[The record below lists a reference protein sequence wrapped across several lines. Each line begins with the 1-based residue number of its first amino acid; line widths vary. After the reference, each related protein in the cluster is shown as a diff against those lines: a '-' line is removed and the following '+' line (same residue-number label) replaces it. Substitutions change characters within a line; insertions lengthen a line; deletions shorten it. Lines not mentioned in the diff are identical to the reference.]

1 MTIQDGITV
10 RTMTEQ
16 DLELAVAWAAEEG
29 WNPGLRDAACF
40 HAADPEGFFMAYQGE
55 RPVGSISAV
64 AYDDF
69 FGFMGFYIVRP
80 ELRGHGIGMALWQ
93 AAMAHMGNRNIG
105 GDGVVAMLDKY
116 SQSGFTI
123 AHRNIRFQGTG
134 TAGEASA
141 NVVDI
146 SQVPFQELLRYDR
159 VRFPAPRPEFL
170 ARWIE
175 QPEGGARALLRNG
188 RLAGYG
194 VIRPCRLGYKIAPL
208 FADRPEGAEELFTV
222 LAGLAPGAPVFLD
235 VPEPN
240 AAALALADRHGMTPV
255 FETARIYTRGAP
267 ELPLAEIY
275 GITSFELG

>member
-1 MTIQDGITV
+1 MRLQDEITI

-16 DLELAVAWAAEEG
+16 DLELAVAWAAKEG
-29 WNPGLRDAACF
+29 WNPGIRDAVCF
-40 HAADPEGFFMAYQGE
+40 RAADPEGFFMACQGD

-64 AYDDF
+64 AYDGS

-80 ELRGHGIGMALWQ
+80 GLRGQGIGMALWK
-93 AAMAHMGNRNIG
+93 AAMDHMGERNVG

-116 SQSGFTI
+116 RKSGFSI

-134 TAGEASA
+134 AAATGSA
-141 NVVDI
+141 DIVDI
-146 SQVPFQELLRYDR
+146 SQVPFPELLRYDR
-159 VRFPAPRPEFL
+159 SHFPAPRPEFL
-170 ARWIE
+170 ARWIV
-175 QPEGGARALLRNG
+175 QPEGGSRALLRNG

-194 VIRPCRLGYKIAPL
+194 VIRACHSGFKIAPL
-208 FADRPEGAEELFTV
+208 FADDPKGAEELFIA
-222 LAGLAPGAPVFLD
+222 LAGLAPGAPVYLD

-240 AAALALADRHGMTPV
+240 AAALELAGRHGMTPV

-267 ELPLAEIY
+267 ELPLPEIY

>member
-1 MTIQDGITV
+1 MTKSESVTI

-40 HAADPEGFFMAYQGE
+40 HAADPEGFFMAYLDG
-55 RPVGSISAV
+55 RPAGSISAV
-64 AYDDF
+64 AYDDA

-80 ELRGHGIGMALWQ
+80 ELRGHGIGMALWK
-93 AAMAHMGNRNIG
+93 AAMDHMGERNIG

-116 SQSGFTI
+116 QKSGFAI
-123 AHRNIRFQGTG
+123 AHRNVRFEGTG
-134 TAGEASA
+134 AAAIATG
-141 NVVDI
+141 NTVDL
-146 SQVPFQELLRYDR
+146 SRVPFTELLRYDNAH
-159 VRFPAPRPEFL
+159 FPAPRPEFL
-170 ARWIE
+170 ARWIV
-175 QPEGGARALLRNG
+175 QPEGGARALLRDG

-194 VIRPCRLGYKIAPL
+194 VIRACGRGFKVAPL
-208 FADRPEGAEELFTV
+208 FADDPQGAEELFIS
-222 LAGLAPGAPVFLD
+222 LAGLATGGPIFLD

-240 AAALALADRHGMTPV
+240 AAALELAGRHGMTPV

-267 ELPLAEIY
+267 DLPLSRIY

>member
-1 MTIQDGITV
+1 MTIQDGITI

-40 HAADPEGFFMAYQGE
+40 HAADPEGFFMAWQGG

-64 AYDDF
+64 AYDDA

-80 ELRGHGIGMALWQ
+80 EHRGHGIGMALWQ
-93 AAMAHMGNRNIG
+93 AAMDHMGERNTG

-116 SQSGFTI
+116 RQSGFAI
-123 AHRNIRFQGTG
+123 AHRNIRFRGTG
-134 TAGEASA
+134 TAAVESG

-146 SQVPFQELLRYDR
+146 SRVPFAELLGYDR
-159 VRFPAPRPEFL
+159 ARFPSPRPEFL
-170 ARWIE
+170 ARWID
-175 QPEGGARALLRNG
+175 QPEGGGRVLLRDG
-188 RLAGYG
+188 RMAGYG
-194 VIRPCRLGYKIAPL
+194 VIRACHRGFKLAPL
-208 FADRPEGAEELFTV
+208 FADDPQAAEELFSS
-222 LAGLAPGAPVFLD
+222 LAGLAPGAPVYLD

-240 AAALALADRHGMTPV
+240 AAALELAGRHGMTPV

>member
-1 MTIQDGITV
+1 MTKQESVIIK
-10 RTMTEQ
+10 TMTEK

-40 HAADPEGFFMAYQGE
+40 HAADPEGFFMAYLGD

-64 AYDDF
+64 AYDDS

-80 ELRGHGIGMALWQ
+80 DLRGHGIGMELWQ
-93 AAMAHMGNRNIG
+93 AAMGHMGERNIG

-116 SQSGFTI
+116 RQSGFSI

-134 TAGEASA
+134 SVGTGTGDT
-141 NVVDI
+141 VDLSVI
-146 SQVPFQELLRYDR
+146 PFPELLRYDAA
-159 VRFPAPRPEFL
+159 RFPAPRPEFL
-170 ARWIE
+170 ARWID
-175 QPEGGARALLRNG
+175 QPEGGGRALLRDG

-194 VIRPCRLGYKIAPL
+194 VIRACHSGFKIAPL
-208 FADRPEGAEELFTV
+208 FADDQEAAEELFTS
-222 LAGLAPGAPVFLD
+222 LAGLAPGAPVFMD

-240 AAALALADRHGMTPV
+240 AAALALAGRHGMTPV

-267 ELPLAEIY
+267 DLPLSEIF

>member
-1 MTIQDGITV
+1 MTYQDKLTI

-29 WNPGLRDAACF
+29 WNPGIHDAACF
-40 HAADPEGFFMAYQGE
+40 HAADPNGFFMAYLGD
-55 RPVGSISAV
+55 RPAGSISAV
-64 AYDDF
+64 AYDDS

-80 ELRGHGIGMALWQ
+80 DLRGHGVGMELWK
-93 AAMAHMGNRNIG
+93 AATRYMGERNVG
-105 GDGVVAMLDKY
+105 GDGVVAMQDKY
-116 SQSGFTI
+116 RQSGFSI

-134 TAGEASA
+134 PAIAGST
-141 NVVDI
+141 NTVDI
-146 SQVPFQELLRYDR
+146 SRLPFPQLLRYDAA
-159 VRFPAPRPEFL
+159 RFPAPRPEFL
-170 ARWIE
+170 ARWID

-194 VIRPCRLGYKIAPL
+194 VIRACHSGFKIAPL
-208 FADRPEGAEELFTV
+208 FADDPEGAEKLFTS
-222 LAGLAPGAPVFLD
+222 LAGLAPDAPVFLD

-240 AAALALADRHGMTPV
+240 AAALELAGRHGMTPV

>member
-1 MTIQDGITV
+1 MTYQDKLTI
-10 RTMTEQ
+10 RTMTAQ

-29 WNPGLRDAACF
+29 WNPGIHDAACF
-40 HAADPEGFFMAYQGE
+40 HAADPNGFFMAYLGD

-64 AYDDF
+64 VYDDS

-80 ELRGHGIGMALWQ
+80 DLRGHGVGMELWK
-93 AAMAHMGNRNIG
+93 AATRYMGERNVG

-116 SQSGFTI
+116 RQSGFSI

-134 TAGEASA
+134 PVIAGST
-141 NVVDI
+141 NTVDI
-146 SQVPFQELLRYDR
+146 FRVPFTELLRYDAA
-159 VRFPAPRPEFL
+159 RFPAPRPEFL
-170 ARWIE
+170 ARWID
-175 QPEGGARALLRNG
+175 QPEGGGRALLRDG

-194 VIRPCRLGYKIAPL
+194 VIRACSRGFKIAPL
-208 FADRPEGAEELFTV
+208 FAVDPQAAEELFTS

-240 AAALALADRHGMTPV
+240 DAALELAGRHGMTPV

-267 ELPLAEIY
+267 DLPISEIY

>member
-1 MTIQDGITV
+1 
-10 RTMTEQ
+10 MTEQ

-40 HAADPEGFFMAYQGE
+40 HAADPEGFFMAYLGD
-55 RPVGSISAV
+55 RPAGSISAV
-64 AYDDF
+64 AYDDS

-80 ELRGHGIGMALWQ
+80 DLRGHGVGMELWK
-93 AAMAHMGNRNIG
+93 AATRHMGERNIG

-116 SQSGFTI
+116 RQSGFAI
-123 AHRNIRFQGTG
+123 AHRNIRFRGSG
-134 TAGEASA
+134 TAAVESGD
-141 NVVDI
+141 VVDI
-146 SQVPFQELLRYDR
+146 SRVPFAELLSYDR
-159 VRFPAPRPEFL
+159 ARFPASRPEFL
-170 ARWIE
+170 ARWIN
-175 QPEGGARALLRNG
+175 QPEGGGRALLRNG

-194 VIRPCRLGYKIAPL
+194 VIRACHCGFKIAPL
-208 FADRPEGAEELFTV
+208 FADDPQAAEELFTS
-222 LAGLAPGAPVFLD
+222 LAGLAPGVPVYLD

-240 AAALALADRHGMTPV
+240 AAALALADRHGMTSV